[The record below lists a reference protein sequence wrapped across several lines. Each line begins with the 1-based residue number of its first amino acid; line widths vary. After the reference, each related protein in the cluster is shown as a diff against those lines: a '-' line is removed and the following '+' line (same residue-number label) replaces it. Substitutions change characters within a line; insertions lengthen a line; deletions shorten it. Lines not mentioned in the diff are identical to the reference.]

1 MMHFTNAQ
9 YDVVERAV
17 ARGTRISVFRQGR
30 EFIVVPLALASRN
43 GREAI
48 ETRNPMT
55 GHDLTIYLDEIERL
69 DTVE

>member
-1 MMHFTNAQ
+1 MMHLTNAQ
-9 YDVVERAV
+9 YDLVERAV
-17 ARGTRISVFRQGR
+17 AYGTRIAVFRQGR
-30 EFIVVPLALASRN
+30 EFIVIPLTLASRD

-69 DTVE
+69 DVVE